1 MNMIVRPC
9 YRGHPVLLF
18 ATSCFMGFGFADSSG
33 AGILIALLCGGF
45 NWALLLFS
53 VKGTKYIFKDGLLT
67 IKHWTGPSK
76 SMRLNQVQIIDVKI
90 RSFGAGDVALYTP
103 SGKVVIKKIRHAQ
116 KLANKIQKQIK

>member
-1 MNMIVRPC
+1 
-9 YRGHPVLLF
+9 
-18 ATSCFMGFGFADSSG
+18 MGFGFADSSG

-53 VKGTKYIFKDGLLT
+53 VKGTKYIFKDGLMT